1 MARRDEIEPGARK
14 GGSFEDRLT
23 QPDANKAGGRKDS
36 GGSGSN
42 GGSGKDGKK
51 R

>member
-1 MARRDEIEPGARK
+1 MTRRDEVEPGARK

-23 QPDANKAGGRKDS
+23 QPDANKAGGHKDS
-36 GGSGSN
+36 GGN